1 MIRSFIHSYII
12 VSFMILR
19 VVFFTPVLQKYTHT
33 LRHFKVFKS
42 TMKKTQINS
51 NKHQWTCYFHYEK
64 QISSL
69 IGLHICFYMYVFTG
83 IVQRLFQGLNMCILM
98 NFQYKH
104 ERHIVVQDISHS
116 YSTCSY

>member
-1 MIRSFIHSYII
+1 MIRSFIHLYII

-42 TMKKTQINS
+42 TMKKMQINS
-51 NKHQWTCYFHYEK
+51 NKHQWTCYFHNEK

-69 IGLHICFYMYVFTG
+69 IGLHICFYIYVFTG
-83 IVQRLFQGLNMCILM
+83 IARFKYVCVKLM